1 MPSAYQEI
9 DFTKGVG
16 RERGE
21 GMKLETHGLWIG
33 DIVIRNI
40 EKPLSFT
47 SNGTDNLTTTF
58 NGKPHILLNVRHVS
72 KDEGFSLE
80 IRD

>member
-1 MPSAYQEI
+1 
-9 DFTKGVG
+9 
-16 RERGE
+16 
-21 GMKLETHGLWIG
+21 MKLETHGLWIG
-33 DIVIRNI
+33 NIVIENI

-80 IRD
+80 IEVD